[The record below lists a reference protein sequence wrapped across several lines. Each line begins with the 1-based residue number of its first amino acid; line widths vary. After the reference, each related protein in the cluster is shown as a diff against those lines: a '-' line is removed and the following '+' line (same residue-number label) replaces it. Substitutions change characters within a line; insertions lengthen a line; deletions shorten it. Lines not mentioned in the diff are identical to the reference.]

1 MSWAKRNLYFLIG
14 CVVAVALLGAAG
26 WFCYL
31 NWQGNNAS
39 WDALQQAYDQ
49 LKQLS
54 NKTPTPNREN
64 IEAANAQVKD
74 IQAVTGNLR
83 KFLTPIAPY
92 PPGKIDDRTLAFAVR
107 ETIRD
112 LRTGA
117 GANIT
122 LPPDYAFSFSVQR
135 DKTVY
140 APQSWGQLA
149 QELGEVRTICGIL
162 YSNRINSLDG
172 IQRERNADDLAAM
185 NGGGGGGTTISQQPD
200 YLELI
205 SVTNNN
211 TVQTP
216 YQVTFQC
223 FDTELGGVLAGF
235 ANQPYGIIVRTLDVA
250 PADLATADMSGQMP
264 AVTPGGMAAAPT
276 LRGGLPVIVDE
287 KKLKVT
293 MLLEVVKIIPMPGR

>member
-14 CVVAVALLGAAG
+14 CIVAVLLLGAAG
-26 WFCYL
+26 WFCFTEM
-31 NWQGNNAS
+31 QGNS
-39 WDALQQAYDQ
+39 QSMDALTQAYSQ
-49 LKQLS
+49 LNDISK
-54 NKTPTPNREN
+54 KTPTPNREN
-64 IEAANAQVKD
+64 IEAAHAQVKD
-74 IQAVTGNLR
+74 IQAVTGDLR
-83 KFLTPIAPY
+83 NFLAPIPPY
-92 PPGKIDDRTLAFAVR
+92 PVGKVDDRTLAFAVR

-112 LRTGA
+112 LRIGA

-122 LPPDYAFSFSVQR
+122 LPADYAFSFAVQR

-162 YSNRINSLDG
+162 YSNRINSLDS
-172 IQRERNADDLAAM
+172 IQRERNADDLAAS
-185 NGGGGGGTTISQQPD
+185 GDTTTAGPD
-200 YLELI
+200 YLDLT

-216 YQVTFQC
+216 YRISFQC
-223 FDTELGGVLAGF
+223 FDAELGGVLASF
-235 ANQPYGIIVRTLDVA
+235 ANQPYGIIVRTLDIA
-250 PADLATADMSGQMP
+250 PADLVTADMNEQ
-264 AVTPGGMAAAPT
+264 TPGTAPGGFAASAPI

-293 MLLEVVKIIPMPGR
+293 MLLEVVRLLPTPGR